1 MKIAIIGA
9 GISGLTAAINLNE
22 SADITLFEK
31 SRGAGGRICTRYT
44 DSYTFDHGAQFFTA
58 RTPEF
63 KEFLKPLIK
72 LGVIDNWKA
81 RFIEVRNGTII
92 NRQQWNDDADLP
104 HYVGVPSMSSIGK
117 FLAKNLNVK
126 LNTEVSIQKTPI
138 GWEII
143 GSDGEVFGHYDWII
157 SSIPAEQSSQLL
169 PDYFSHYDALKQ
181 KKMLGC
187 YSLMLGFDE
196 ALDLDWDAAQFS
208 GTDISWISVNSSK
221 PGRPSDYSLLV
232 HSTND
237 WAEKHL
243 DDDTDAVKIYLCSQ
257 VARIIGQNVYSAQ
270 HISLHRWRYA
280 NIPRQDKN
288 TLFIDPESKLAACG
302 DWCKKGRI
310 EEAFR
315 SGFDLAKEMKIL
327 IN

>member
-9 GISGLTAAINLNE
+9 GISGLTAAINLDE
-22 SADITLFEK
+22 SADVTLFEK

-58 RTPEF
+58 RTSEF
-63 KEFLKPLIK
+63 KELLKPLIK

-81 RFIEVRNGTII
+81 RFIEVKNNRII
-92 NRQQWNDDADLP
+92 NRQQWNDDDLP

-117 FLAKNLNVK
+117 FLAKNLNIK
-126 LNTEVSIQKTPI
+126 LNTEVSIQKSAM
-138 GWEII
+138 GWEVV
-143 GSDGEVFGHYDWII
+143 GFDGEVFGDYDWVI
-157 SSIPAEQSSQLL
+157 SSIPAEQSSKLL
-169 PDYFSHYDALKQ
+169 PDYFSYYDALKQ

-196 ALDLDWDAAQFS
+196 ALDLDWDAAQLS

-221 PGRPSDYSLLV
+221 PERPNDYSVLV

-237 WAEKHL
+237 WAEEHL
-243 DDDTDAVKIYLCSQ
+243 DDDADAVKEYLCSQ
-257 VARIIGQNVYSAQ
+257 VAEIIGQNVYSAQ
-270 HISLHRWRYA
+270 HIDLHRWRYA
-280 NIPRQDKN
+280 NVPKQDKN

-302 DWCKKGRI
+302 DWCNKGRI

-315 SGFDLAKEMKIL
+315 SGFDLAKEMNNIL
-327 IN
+327 FN

>member
-9 GISGLTAAINLNE
+9 GISGLTTAINLDKNYE
-22 SADITLFEK
+22 ITLFEK
-31 SRGAGGRICTRYT
+31 SRGAGGRICTRYM
-44 DSYTFDHGAQFFTA
+44 DSYNFDHGAQFFTA
-58 RTPEF
+58 RSPEF
-63 KEFLKPLIK
+63 KEFLKPLINS
-72 LGVIDNWKA
+72 GVIDNWKA
-81 RFIEVRNGTII
+81 RLIEVRDNVII
-92 NRQQWNDDADLP
+92 NRQQWNNDLP

-117 FLAKNLNVK
+117 YLSKNLNIK
-126 LNTEVSIQKTPI
+126 LNAKVSIQKSPE
-138 GWEII
+138 GWKVVD
-143 GSDGEVFGHYDWII
+143 SDGEVFGHYDWVI
-157 SSIPAEQSSQLL
+157 SSIPAEQSLKLL
-169 PDYFSHYDALKQ
+169 PEYFSHYDALKQ

-196 ALDLDWDAAQFS
+196 ALDLDWDAAQLT

-221 PGRPSDYSLLV
+221 PGRPDDYSLLV

-237 WAEKHL
+237 WAEEHL
-243 DDDTDAVKIYLCSQ
+243 DDDVDAVKEYLCSQ
-257 VARIIGQNVYSAQ
+257 VAEIIGQNVYSAQ
-270 HISLHRWRYA
+270 HIDLHRWRYA
-280 NIPRQDKN
+280 NIPKQDKN